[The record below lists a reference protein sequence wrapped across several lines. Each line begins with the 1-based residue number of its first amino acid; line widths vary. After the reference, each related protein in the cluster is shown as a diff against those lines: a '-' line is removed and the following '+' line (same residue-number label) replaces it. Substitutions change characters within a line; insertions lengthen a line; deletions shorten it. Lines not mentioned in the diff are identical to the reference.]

1 MVPDLLAVSGTDM
14 LSLVPVLRSPLASPL
29 TFVEGPD
36 PVSRVN
42 HPVDHRVDHP
52 ADHRALPPLR
62 LIVGMALSVA
72 VVAGLAYWD
81 SARESTAALRDFAEE
96 QVTLAKALA
105 VALAHQHTGDTS
117 LDVGAIA
124 DGLAVGRRGDTLAV
138 LVGASGGDRWR
149 TVRGRTVISPA
160 LAAASARGDA
170 VLRVARDDAPAFG
183 LPRRT
188 ALAGLARTDGGLTI
202 VAVASAERERDRE
215 RWAVRRLIL
224 SVVLAASL
232 VLVFGGLAVRKQRAE
247 LTLGHQLAIA
257 DLAQQRDERL
267 QRASKAAA
275 LGTLAMG
282 VAHELSTPLGVI
294 GLRAEQIQA
303 RAGAGA
309 DDRTGAAAATIL
321 AQTERMRQIIRGLLG
336 LARGDAPVADRVEPR
351 ALIDQA
357 IGLVAHRFEKAEV
370 RLSRRVE
377 DALPDVVG
385 DPRLLEHAVV
395 NLLLNA
401 CDASP
406 RGGTVTVSAAREGA
420 GVVLRVDDEGSG
432 ISPTDADRVMEPFF
446 TTKPR
451 GAGTGLGL
459 ALANEI
465 VNSHRGTLTLAARA
479 PGGTS
484 AVIHLP
490 PAEHQ
495 GHD

>member
-1 MVPDLLAVSGTDM
+1 VVLVPDLLAVVRTDM
-14 LSLVPVLRSPLASPL
+14 LSPVSVLPSALALGEPQL
-29 TFVEGPD
+29 A
-36 PVSRVN
+36 PVSSRVN
-42 HPVDHRVDHP
+42 
-52 ADHRALPPLR
+52 R
-62 LIVGMALSVA
+62 LVTSPFRLVVAMALSVG

-81 SARESTAALRDFAEE
+81 SARESAAALRDFAEE
-96 QVTLAKALA
+96 QATLAKALG
-105 VALAHQHTGDTS
+105 VSLAHRPTGDTA
-117 LDVGAIA
+117 LDVSAVA
-124 DGLAVGRRGDTLAV
+124 QDLAAAQRGHALAV
-138 LVGASGGDRWR
+138 LVGRAGDARWR
-149 TVRGRTVISPA
+149 AAGGTTIVSPA

-170 VLRVARDDAPAFG
+170 VLRIARDDAPAFG

-188 ALAGLARTDGGLTI
+188 ALAGLARIDGGLTI

-303 RAGAGA
+303 RAAA
-309 DDRTGAAAATIL
+309 DERIAAAATTIL

-336 LARGDAPVADRVEPR
+336 LARGDAPVADRVEAR
-351 ALIDQA
+351 ALVQQA
-357 IGLVAHRFEKAEV
+357 ITLVAHRFEKAEV
-370 RLSRRVE
+370 ALGVRIG

-385 DPRLLEHAVV
+385 DPRLLEHALV

-406 RGGTVTVSAAREGA
+406 RGGTVTVAASRDEA

-432 ISPTDADRVMEPFF
+432 ISPSDADRVMEPFF
-446 TTKPR
+446 TTKTR

-465 VNSHRGTLTLAARA
+465 VNSHRGTLTLTARA
-479 PGGTS
+479 AGGTS

-490 PAEHQ
+490 PAEAGPH
-495 GHD
+495 GSP

>member
-1 MVPDLLAVSGTDM
+1 M
-14 LSLVPVLRSPLASPL
+14 LSPVSVLPSSLAFGEPHM
-29 TFVEGPD
+29 
-36 PVSRVN
+36 SRVN
-42 HPVDHRVDHP
+42 ARVN
-52 ADHRALPPLR
+52 RLVLSPLR
-62 LIVGMALSVA
+62 LVVAMALSLGL
-72 VVAGLAYWD
+72 VAGLAYWD
-81 SARESTAALRDFAEE
+81 SARESSAALRDFAEE
-96 QVTLAKALA
+96 QVTLAKALG
-105 VALAHQHTGDTS
+105 VSLVHRPTGDAAVDIS
-117 LDVGAIA
+117 AVA
-124 DGLAVGRRGDTLAV
+124 DGLAAAQRGHTLVV
-138 LVGASGGDRWR
+138 LVGRAGDERWR
-149 TVRGRTVISPA
+149 AAGGRTVVSPA
-160 LAAASARGDA
+160 LGAASARGDT
-170 VLRVARDDAPAFG
+170 VVRVARDDAPAFG

-188 ALAGLARTDGGLTI
+188 ALAGLARIDGGPTGGLTI

-224 SVVLAASL
+224 SVVLAAGL

-294 GLRAEQIQA
+294 ALRAEQIQG
-303 RAGAGA
+303 RATA
-309 DDRTGAAAATIL
+309 DDRTGAAATTIL

-336 LARGDAPVADRVEPR
+336 LARGDAPAAERVEPR
-351 ALIDQA
+351 ALVEQA

-370 RLSRRVE
+370 ELSARV
-377 DALPDVVG
+377 DDTLPDVVG

-406 RGGTVTVSAAREGA
+406 RGASVTVTVSAAADDG
-420 GVVLRVDDEGSG
+420 GVVLRVDDQGSG
-432 ISPTDADRVMEPFF
+432 ISPSDADRVMEPFF
-446 TTKPR
+446 TTKTR

-465 VNSHRGTLTLAARA
+465 VNSHRGTLALGARPA
-479 PGGTS
+479 GGTS

-490 PAEHQ
+490 PAEAAHV
-495 GHD
+495 

>member
-1 MVPDLLAVSGTDM
+1 MN
-14 LSLVPVLRSPLASPL
+14 
-29 TFVEGPD
+29 
-36 PVSRVN
+36 SRVN
-42 HPVDHRVDHP
+42 RLV
-52 ADHRALPPLR
+52 LSPLR
-62 LIVGMALSVA
+62 LVVAMALSLS

-81 SARESTAALRDFAEE
+81 SARESSAALRDFAEE
-96 QVTLAKALA
+96 QVTLAKALG
-105 VALAHQHTGDTS
+105 VSLAHRPTGDTA
-117 LDVGAIA
+117 LDITAVAE
-124 DGLAVGRRGDTLAV
+124 GLAATQRGHALVV
-138 LVGASGGDRWR
+138 LVGRTGDDHWR
-149 TVRGRTVISPA
+149 AAGGRTVVSPA
-160 LAAASARGDA
+160 LGAASARGDA
-170 VLRVARDDAPAFG
+170 VLRVGRDEAPAFG
-183 LPRRT
+183 LPGRT
-188 ALAGLARTDGGLTI
+188 ALAGLAGIDGGLTI

-224 SVVLAASL
+224 RVVLAAGL

-247 LTLGHQLAIA
+247 LTLEHQLAIA

-282 VAHELSTPLGVI
+282 VAHELSTPIGVI
-294 GLRAEQIQA
+294 ALRAEQIQA
-303 RAGAGA
+303 RATA
-309 DDRTGAAAATIL
+309 DERTGAAAGTIL
-321 AQTERMRQIIRGLLG
+321 SQTERMRQIIRGLLG

-351 ALIDQA
+351 ALVQQA

-370 RLSRRVE
+370 TLGARVD

-385 DPRLLEHAVV
+385 DPLLLEHAVV

-406 RGGTVTVSAAREGA
+406 RGAAVTVTVSASPDDG

-432 ISPTDADRVMEPFF
+432 ISPSDADRVMEPFF

-465 VNSHRGTLTLAARA
+465 VNSHRGKLALAARA
-479 PGGTS
+479 TGGTS

-490 PAEHQ
+490 PAEQVPHV
-495 GHD
+495 

>member
-1 MVPDLLAVSGTDM
+1 M
-14 LSLVPVLRSPLASPL
+14 LSDVSVMPDRLAFGESSSSR
-29 TFVEGPD
+29 
-36 PVSRVN
+36 SRVN
-42 HPVDHRVDHP
+42 SPVNR
-52 ADHRALPPLR
+52 LILSPLR
-62 LIVGMALSVA
+62 LVVAMALSVS

-81 SARESTAALRDFAEE
+81 SARESAAALRDFAEE
-96 QVTLAKALA
+96 QATLAKALG
-105 VALAHQHTGDTS
+105 VSLAHRPTGDAA
-117 LDVGAIA
+117 LDVSMVAE
-124 DGLAVGRRGDTLAV
+124 GLAAAQRGHALVV
-138 LVGASGGDRWR
+138 LVGQTGGETWR
-149 TVRGRTVISPA
+149 AAAGKTVVSPS

-188 ALAGLARTDGGLTI
+188 ALAGLARLDGGLTI

-247 LTLGHQLAIA
+247 LTLGHRLAIA

-294 GLRAEQIQA
+294 ALRAEQLEA
-303 RAGAGA
+303 RAGG
-309 DDRTGAAAATIL
+309 DERTGAAVAAIL
-321 AQTERMRQIIRGLLG
+321 SQTERMRQIIRGLLG
-336 LARGDAPVADRVEPR
+336 LARGDAPVADRVRPR

-357 IGLVAHRFEKAEV
+357 VGLVAHRFEKAEV
-370 RLSRRVE
+370 DLRVRLEPQADRT
-377 DALPDVVG
+377 LPDVVG

-406 RGGTVTVSAAREGA
+406 RGASVTVTASAAPDDA

-432 ISPTDADRVMEPFF
+432 ISPAEADRVMEPFF
-446 TTKPR
+446 TTKTS

-465 VNSHRGTLTLAARA
+465 VNSHRGTLTLSAR
-479 PGGTS
+479 PTGGTS
-484 AVIHLP
+484 AFIHLP
-490 PAEHQ
+490 PAQER
-495 GHD
+495 HD

>member
-1 MVPDLLAVSGTDM
+1 M
-14 LSLVPVLRSPLASPL
+14 LSPVSVLSPPLAFGEPQL
-29 TFVEGPD
+29 
-36 PVSRVN
+36 SRVN
-42 HPVDHRVDHP
+42 SRVK
-52 ADHRALPPLR
+52 RLVLSPLR
-62 LIVGMALSVA
+62 LVVAMALSVGI
-72 VVAGLAYWD
+72 VAGLAYWD
-81 SARESTAALRDFAEE
+81 SARESSAALRDFAEE
-96 QVTLAKALA
+96 QVTLAKALGVSLAHRPTGDAALDVSA
-105 VALAHQHTGDTS
+105 VAE
-117 LDVGAIA
+117 
-124 DGLAVGRRGDTLAV
+124 GLAASQRGHALVV
-138 LVGASGGDRWR
+138 LVGRAGDAHWRAAGGRM
-149 TVRGRTVISPA
+149 VVSPE

-183 LPRRT
+183 LPQRT
-188 ALAGLARTDGGLTI
+188 ALAGLARIEGGLTI

-215 RWAVRRLIL
+215 RWAVQRLIL
-224 SVVLAASL
+224 SVVLAAGL
-232 VLVFGGLAVRKQRAE
+232 VLVFGGLAMRKQRAE
-247 LTLGHQLAIA
+247 LTLGHQLTIA

-294 GLRAEQIQA
+294 ALRAEQIQA
-303 RAGAGA
+303 RTAA
-309 DDRTGAAAATIL
+309 DERTGNAATTIL

-351 ALIDQA
+351 ALVDQA
-357 IGLVAHRFEKAEV
+357 IGLVGHRFEKAEV
-370 RLSRRVE
+370 RLSARAD

-406 RGGTVTVSAAREGA
+406 RGASVTVTVSAAPDHA
-420 GVVLRVDDEGSG
+420 GVILRVDDEGSG

-446 TTKPR
+446 TTKTR

-465 VNSHRGTLTLAARA
+465 VNSHRGTLNLAARPA
-479 PGGTS
+479 GGTS

-490 PAEHQ
+490 PADQERHV
-495 GHD
+495 